1 MSGPHGIKNARRW
14 PESGKLSNESSS
26 GVLTASKFDLA
37 AGQNPKIHTQF
48 TCIVLA
54 VPRFYWRIFALENLF
69 HGYQFVYFKC
79 NAKIARWQW
88 AEMNYVWGPTPHL
101 SLQIFGPAP
110 PPPLGRFCI
119 FEPPLRW
126 RYIVPLCSIVR
137 VHFALH
143 SHSLL
148 LPRGGRQIN
157 QWQRDFIVSLTEIL
171 PL

>member
-1 MSGPHGIKNARRW
+1 MARIWQIVQWVVVRCFNCQQIWSGCRTQS
-14 PESGKLSNESSS
+14 E
-26 GVLTASKFDLA
+26 
-37 AGQNPKIHTQF
+37 IHTQF

-54 VPRFYWRIFALENLF
+54 ALALFPDFIGGFSHLRIFFMATSSFIL
-69 HGYQFVYFKC
+69 
-79 NAKIARWQW
+79 NAMQKSRADNERKWIMFEAQ
-88 AEMNYVWGPTPHL
+88 HL
-101 SLQIFGPAP
+101 TSPCKFLDLP

>member
-1 MSGPHGIKNARRW
+1 MARIWQIVQWVVVRCFNCQQIWSGCRTKP
-14 PESGKLSNESSS
+14 
-26 GVLTASKFDLA
+26 
-37 AGQNPKIHTQF
+37 QNPHSIYLHCPDCTGF
-48 TCIVLA
+48 

-69 HGYQFVYFKC
+69 HGYPFVYFKC

-88 AEMNYVWGPTPHL
+88 AEMNYVWHL
-101 SLQIFGPAP
+101 TSPREFLDLPPSLD
-110 PPPLGRFCI
+110 RFCI

-143 SHSLL
+143 SRSLL